1 MLRPEFFW
9 FLNVCIAHSAAFTR
23 WLCVSTSFILM
34 LSSSRYFLTD
44 LEATLSMI
52 LKTYL
57 DPLFVKYAIFFLK
70 FSIVDESFKSFTG
83 IARIKFDYH
92 SYKTNM
98 DVFPSIDLIGYFPEN
113 STYMVP
119 SFGFI
124 VAWYANGWL
133 SLSVVISR
141 YRYLFVLSISNTVLI
156 FSLVLQFSCC
166 FFSCGPCL
174 SPVPRL
180 GDIFGLLVLWIRAM

>member
-1 MLRPEFFW
+1 MLGPEFFW

-52 LKTYL
+52 LKTDL
-57 DPLFVKYAIFFLK
+57 NPLFVKYAIFFLK

-119 SFGFI
+119 SFGFS
-124 VAWYANGWL
+124 VAWYAKRWL
-133 SLSVVISR
+133 SLSVSIGGC
-141 YRYLFVLSISNTVLI
+141 RYLFVLSISNAVFI
-156 FSLVLQFSCC
+156 FSLVLIIPC
-166 FFSCGPCL
+166 FFFSYGPCL
-174 SPVPRL
+174 LPVMSM
-180 GDIFGLLVLWIRAM
+180 GDIFGLHVLWSQAM